1 MILIKRKLFRMFGL
15 PFPIV
20 YLLSGLALPPWYDRI
35 PVLLLLLLFIGWML
49 FLESWRFRNPKV
61 NRWLF
66 ERFKG
71 FTKEKERDR
80 VSSTTLFLTASAV
93 TILLFPRGVAV
104 PALLFLTFGD
114 PVAEIV
120 GVNYGRV
127 KVLCGKTLE
136 GTLAGA
142 AACFLAG
149 ACLLPLRSLGLTIPV
164 LAAGAAAAALTELL
178 PFPVDDNFTIPIGAG
193 IAMLA
198 AQALLGPAVS

>member
-1 MILIKRKLFRMFGL
+1 MILIKRKLFRMVGL
-15 PFPIV
+15 LFPIV
-20 YLLSGLALPPWYDRI
+20 YLLSGLALPAWYDRI
-35 PVLLLLLLFIGWML
+35 PVLLILALFIGWML

-80 VSSTTLFLTASAV
+80 VSSTTLFLTAAAV
-93 TILLFPRGVAV
+93 TIILFPRGVAM

-120 GVNYGRV
+120 GVNYGKL
-127 KVLCGKTLE
+127 KVLRGKTLE

-142 AACFLAG
+142 VACFLAG
-149 ACLLPLRSLGLTIPV
+149 ACLLPVESLGLTIPV
-164 LAAGAAAAALTELL
+164 LLVGAAAAALTELM

-198 AQALLGPAVS
+198 AQTLLGPAVS

>member
-1 MILIKRKLFRMFGL
+1 MILVKRKLFRMVGL
-15 PFPIV
+15 LFPLV
-20 YLLSGLALPPWYDRI
+20 YLLSGLALPAWYDRI
-35 PVLLLLLLFIGWML
+35 PVLLILALFIGWML

-80 VSSTTLFLTASAV
+80 VSSTTLFLTAAAV
-93 TILLFPRGVAV
+93 TIILFPRGVAM

-120 GVNYGRV
+120 GVNYGKL
-127 KVLCGKTLE
+127 KVLRGKTLE

-149 ACLLPLRSLGLTIPV
+149 ACLLPVKSLELTIPV
-164 LAAGAAAAALTELL
+164 LLVGAAAAALTELM
-178 PFPVDDNFTIPIGAG
+178 PFPVDDNFTIPLGAG